1 MDCLRIGEAEVGKG
15 EEFEKMTAITAFFV
29 EDGDELIVISDRM
42 VTYDREIREKDKF
55 FNKGRFY
62 IFCSGFE
69 DVYMQIILEISNNR
83 TNIANL
89 ANFIKRRYINILG
102 TTSKISENTNYECS
116 FILVDKNSLKTRLIR
131 RGGITELLDFDI
143 IGAGCD
149 YTRDVYEIFSNLAPT
164 GFQLKNIKW
173 NAALKYRIIE
183 AYRYLASKQPTIGH
197 PAIFGL
203 DIFVFE
209 NPGVTHFKV
218 TFNSDINNFSNYK
231 FDEVV

>member
-1 MDCLRIGEAEVGKG
+1 
-15 EEFEKMTAITAFFV
+15 MTAITAFFV
-29 EDGDELIVISDRM
+29 EDGNKLVVASDRQ
-42 VTYDREIREKDKF
+42 VTYDREIKEKDKF

-62 IFCSGFE
+62 IFCSGSE

-83 TNIANL
+83 SSIARL
-89 ANFIKRRYINILG
+89 ANFINKRYTEIVA
-102 TTSKISENTNYECS
+102 TTRQSLEITNDECS
-116 FILVDKNSLKTRLIR
+116 FIVVDKSRLKARLIR
-131 RGGITELLDFDI
+131 RGTYPELLDFDI

-149 YTRDVYEIFSNLAPT
+149 YTSDVYEIFSKRAPT

-173 NAALKYRIIE
+173 NAALKHNILE
-183 AYRYLASKQPTIGH
+183 AYLYLSNKQPTVGH

-209 NPGVTHFKV
+209 NPRVKHFKV
-218 TFNSDINNFSNYK
+218 TFDSDINNFSNYN